1 MTKTNTN
8 QINIRHGRKQMLKK
22 MAFGF
27 LILGALWLIYY
38 LLWGQFDIETDDA
51 YVGGNLVQL
60 MPQIPG
66 TVISINTDDTH
77 FVVEGQ
83 ILIKLDEADML
94 IALQRA
100 RANLAVTIRKVRQL
114 YENVQQAKADLLLR
128 NANLQKSK
136 HDLSRRQGLVGARAI
151 SVEEMQNYATA
162 LKTAQARYDSAL
174 HHYNSTAALVENSQL
189 YNYPSV
195 ESAKSNFRNAFL
207 NWKRTTVKTPVT
219 GYIAKRQVQVGQQ
232 VNMGSAMLAVVP
244 LHQTWVDA
252 NFKENQLE
260 RLRIGQDV
268 DLKADANGFTYHGK
282 VVGLSAGTGGAFALL
297 PAQNATGNWIKIV
310 QRLAVRISLDEKEL
324 AQHPL
329 QIGLSMH
336 VTVYTRW
343 LKGNML
349 SRVIDLKPIY
359 RTTIYNQ
366 QFVLADKE
374 INKIL
379 IKNAPNIELKSLP
392 SPLESA
398 HD

>member
-151 SVEEMQNYATA
+151 SVEEMQN
-162 LKTAQARYDSAL
+162 
-174 HHYNSTAALVENSQL
+174 
-189 YNYPSV
+189 
-195 ESAKSNFRNAFL
+195 
-207 NWKRTTVKTPVT
+207 
-219 GYIAKRQVQVGQQ
+219 
-232 VNMGSAMLAVVP
+232 
-244 LHQTWVDA
+244 
-252 NFKENQLE
+252 
-260 RLRIGQDV
+260 
-268 DLKADANGFTYHGK
+268 
-282 VVGLSAGTGGAFALL
+282 
-297 PAQNATGNWIKIV
+297 
-310 QRLAVRISLDEKEL
+310 
-324 AQHPL
+324 
-329 QIGLSMH
+329 
-336 VTVYTRW
+336 
-343 LKGNML
+343 
-349 SRVIDLKPIY
+349 
-359 RTTIYNQ
+359 
-366 QFVLADKE
+366 
-374 INKIL
+374 
-379 IKNAPNIELKSLP
+379 
-392 SPLESA
+392 
-398 HD
+398 